1 MLLGASH
8 QSLHQCCA
16 LACNIDASFLFVASM
31 WIAIVLLAVS
41 VLGAGLLVSQV
52 PAARAGQWL
61 KPLLAFSGAYLFA
74 LTITHIL
81 PEALTLLPATPQR
94 VGYWVLAGFFGQLLL
109 EVLSQGIEHG
119 HVHAP
124 APAEQGRVPL
134 LLVLALVVHS
144 LLEGS
149 ILVRGAGSGEVSQHF
164 YALVLGVALHHVPA
178 AVALATLLRL
188 RLGSFRRVWPWLL
201 VFALAS
207 PAGLVF
213 SNYLVLE
220 QLLGPT
226 VYAALLGF
234 VAGTFLHVSTT
245 ILFETSP
252 EHRLNWPKLGA
263 TLGGLLLALAVN
275 AG

>member
-1 MLLGASH
+1 
-8 QSLHQCCA
+8 
-16 LACNIDASFLFVASM
+16 M
-31 WIAIVLLAVS
+31 WIAIVLLTVA
-41 VLGAGLLVSQV
+41 VLGAGILVGTV
-52 PAARAGQWL
+52 PVARTTQWL
-61 KPLLAFSGAYLFA
+61 KPLLAFSGAYLFV

-81 PEALTLLPATPQR
+81 PEALTMLPATPQR

-124 APAEQGRVPL
+124 DATERGRVPL
-134 LLVLALVVHS
+134 LLVMALVVHS

-149 ILVRGAGSGEVSQHF
+149 ILVKGKGSGEVGENF

-188 RLGSFRRVWPWLL
+188 RLGSVGRIWPWLT

-207 PAGLVF
+207 PVGLVF
-213 SNYLVLE
+213 SNYVVV
-220 QLLGPT
+220 QLLLSSGA
-226 VYAALLGF
+226 YAALLGF

-263 TLGGLLLALAVN
+263 TLGGLLLALAV
-275 AG
+275 AS

>member
-1 MLLGASH
+1 
-8 QSLHQCCA
+8 
-16 LACNIDASFLFVASM
+16 M
-31 WIAIVLLAVS
+31 WIAIVLLAAT
-41 VLGAGLLVSQV
+41 VLGAGALVGV
-52 PAARAGQWL
+52 LPVGRTERWL

-109 EVLSQGIEHG
+109 EVLSEGIEHG

-124 APAEQGRVPL
+124 DATQKGRVPL

-149 ILVRGAGSGEVSQHF
+149 ILVRGEGSGEVGQHF

-188 RLGSFRRVWPWLL
+188 RLGSFGRVWPWLL

-207 PAGLVF
+207 PVGLAF

-220 QLLGPT
+220 QLLGSGI
-226 VYAALLGF
+226 YAALLGF

-263 TLGGLLLALAVN
+263 TLGGLLLALAVS
-275 AG
+275 AL